1 MKRNYLVF
9 VLFIISITSLAQ
21 STSISGIL
29 LNETNTPIN
38 NVTITLLPIGKT
50 VRTSH
55 KGTFIF
61 NNLEEGHYTINI
73 NTPDY
78 ISKNIELLL
87 KNTKKNLQI
96 KLEKKVNKLNEVLLI
111 ANSNLIDY
119 KPRTIS
125 LQSGEFLKA
134 YDLIQ
139 YDQISAFVPGVQ
151 SQTISPNNP
160 NIVIRGIGNESTDSR
175 IASRVSIF
183 QDHVPISSFSG
194 ASVALFD
201 IESIGVFKGPQASL
215 FNRAVQIGA
224 VNITSNK
231 AKNEHSGTLKL
242 GTGNYNLVTLDGYAN
257 TILLKDKIF
266 ARVSGIYNKR
276 DGYVENLSG
285 GQLNG
290 TETLALRSSFHF
302 PLKKDN
308 SHINI
313 SINWQNDTPSGI
325 GYKSGVLAPKGGDTQ
340 PHTFSDLDRGTHLG
354 VKRTIFGITG
364 LANYGL
370 NSHWDVEIDLSYRK
384 FNVDEAS
391 DIDGTVAP
399 TLFFRTEVE
408 QEQINTGIR
417 FNYVNQ
423 KIKASI
429 GANYFYE
436 NGQQQLTLE
445 TNEKSAA
452 ILFTNPSQ
460 LTINGIPTFITPD
473 NPLFFLLGPGSFNLL
488 NDFNSET
495 SFNSA
500 RNNSGDLFGDLFYK
514 LVPKLTLNFGLRAMW
529 ENFNSGVEIQN
540 AKKTAILGS
549 LLPDN
554 ASPNNLFV
562 PTDGFLSAY
571 KNYIS
576 AVGELGITYEFNN
589 NTTIFGTLSRGRRPH
604 ALLITDKGINELSD
618 ETVQSYEI
626 GVKTLWFTDKLQ
638 VDASLYYYKYNN
650 FRTPVIQ
657 LSDDGNLKTTP
668 EDSGRATSLGF
679 ETSVSYLW
687 GKKSRIFANY
697 AYIDA
702 FIDDNDKNGNPQQY
716 AGNEFILTPKHTY
729 TLGINFQQTLIDDV
743 DYYIRPNYSYQSKVF
758 FEPDNK
764 SDISQDSYGL
774 LNIKVGFIF
783 SKKYELN
790 FFATNLFNETYIID
804 GGNTAS
810 AFQIPTFVAGL
821 PRFIGTQVSVKF

>member
-1 MKRNYLVF
+1 MKRNYLVLI
-9 VLFIISITSLAQ
+9 LFIISVTSQAQ
-21 STSISGIL
+21 SKSIIGIL
-29 LNETNTPIN
+29 FNETNTPIR
-38 NVTITLLPIGKT
+38 NVNVTLLPTNKT
-50 VRTSH
+50 VKTNHR
-55 KGTFIF
+55 GTFIF

-73 NTPDY
+73 NAPDY
-78 ISKNIELLL
+78 ITQNIELLL
-87 KNTKKNLQI
+87 KKTKENLQI
-96 KLEKKVNKLNEVLLI
+96 KLKKKANKLNEVLLI
-111 ANSNLIDY
+111 ASTSLTNY
-119 KPRTIS
+119 KSSAMS

-134 YDLIQ
+134 FDLIQ
-139 YDQISAFVPGVQ
+139 YDQISVFVPGLQ
-151 SQTISPNNP
+151 SQTISPNNS
-160 NIVIRGIGNESTDSR
+160 NIVIRGIGNESADSR
-175 IASRVSIF
+175 IPSRVSIF
-183 QDHVPISSFSG
+183 QDQVPISSFSG

-201 IESIGVFKGPQASL
+201 VESIGVFKGPQVSL

-266 ARVSGIYNKR
+266 ARVSGIYTKR

-290 TETLALRSSFHF
+290 TETLALRSSLRF
-302 PLKKDN
+302 PLRKDN
-308 SHINI
+308 SHIDF

-325 GYKSGVLAPKGGDTQ
+325 GYKSGVLAPMDGDTQ
-340 PHTFSDLDRGTHLG
+340 AHTFADLDRGTNLG
-354 VKRTIFGITG
+354 VKRTILGITG
-364 LANYGL
+364 LANY
-370 NSHWDVEIDLSYRK
+370 NINPNWDVEMNLSYRK
-384 FNVDEAS
+384 FDVNEAS
-391 DIDGTVAP
+391 DIDGTAAP

-423 KIKASI
+423 KVKASI
-429 GANYFYE
+429 GANYFHE

-460 LTINGIPTFITPD
+460 LTVNGIPTFITPD
-473 NPLFFLLGPGSFNLL
+473 NPLFFLLGPGSFNSL

-495 SFNSA
+495 SFNRA
-500 RNNSGDLFGDLFYK
+500 RNNSGDLFGDLFYR
-514 LVPKLTLNFGLRAMW
+514 LAPKLTLNFGLRATW
-529 ENFNSGVEIQN
+529 ENFNSGVEIFE
-540 AKKTAILGS
+540 AKKPAILGS

-562 PTDGFLSAY
+562 PTNGFMSTH

-576 AVGELGITYEFNN
+576 AVGELGATYELNN
-589 NTTIFGTLSRGRRPH
+589 NITIFGIMSRGRRPH
-604 ALLITDKGINELSD
+604 ALLITDKGVNELSD
-618 ETVQSYEI
+618 ETVWSYEA
-626 GVKTLWFTDKLQ
+626 GVKTLWFTNKLQ
-638 VDASLYYYKYNN
+638 IDASLYHYKYNN
-650 FRTPVIQ
+650 FRTPVTQ
-657 LSDDGNLKTTP
+657 LSEDGNLKTTP
-668 EDSGRATSLGF
+668 EDSGRATSIGI
-679 ETSVSYLW
+679 ETSVSYFW
-687 GKKSRIFANY
+687 GKKTHFFANY

-702 FIDDNDKNGNPQQY
+702 FIDDNDKNGYPQQY
-716 AGNEFILTPKHTY
+716 AGNKFILTPKHTY
-729 TLGINFQQTLIDDV
+729 SLGINFQQALIDNL

-764 SDISQDSYGL
+764 SEISQSGYGL
-774 LNIKVGFIF
+774 LNIKAGFIF

-790 FFATNLFNETYIID
+790 FFATNLFNKKYIID

-821 PRFIGTQVSVKF
+821 PRFIGTQVLVKF